1 MLTFFTADDT
11 NIGRMRPCML
21 SDQQMMELFIT
32 PIDADWHEI
41 GLGNDRDTACTWSG
55 VTCSSESTVSS
66 IDWNYKRVSLNGSI
80 TFSMLPSQLQSLI
93 MVGQHDLRGPMD
105 TTSLP
110 ETLLKFQIMSCGF
123 HGTLDMGSL
132 PRALCFFHVQN
143 NEVTEIVNLRNL
155 PEGLTKCRIQE
166 TNLTHDTL
174 IVGKLGAG
182 STEIDLYRCGF
193 ENFKFADPAD
203 ESRIVH
209 DF

>member
-1 MLTFFTADDT
+1 MAWRYLLER
-11 NIGRMRPCML
+11 I
-21 SDQQMMELFIT
+21 FISA
-32 PIDADWHEI
+32 IA
-41 GLGNDRDTACTWSG
+41 
-55 VTCSSESTVSS
+55 
-66 IDWNYKRVSLNGSI
+66 WNYGRVSLYGSI
-80 TFSMLPSQLQSLI
+80 AFSMLPRQLQSLI

-132 PRALCFFHVQN
+132 PRALCFFNVQN
-143 NEVTEIVNLRNL
+143 NEITEIVNLGNL
-155 PEGLTKCRIQE
+155 PEGLTKCRVQE

-182 STEIDLYRCGF
+182 STEIDLYLCGF